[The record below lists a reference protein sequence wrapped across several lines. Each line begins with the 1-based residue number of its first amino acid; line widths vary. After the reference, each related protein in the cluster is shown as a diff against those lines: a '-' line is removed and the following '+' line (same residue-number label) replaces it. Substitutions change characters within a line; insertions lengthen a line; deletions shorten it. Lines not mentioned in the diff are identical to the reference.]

1 MLSDDLMK
9 SRAASGFHEAAVD
22 RMYFKGRTIKLVT
35 ARLAEV
41 NRAVADTTIGGV
53 CDLIYLEVS
62 LHLFRVLLSEEIRS
76 MHKQI
81 HERAQVSTQCH
92 KPY

>member
-9 SRAASGFHEAAVD
+9 SRTASGFHEAAFD
-22 RMYFKGRTIKLVT
+22 RMYFKGKTIKLVT

-62 LHLFRVLLSEEIRS
+62 LQLFRVLPSAENS
-76 MHKQI
+76 HD
-81 HERAQVSTQCH
+81 AQAGS
-92 KPY
+92 